1 MREVDESRRTGVRM
15 AKKKKKMT
23 AAQAAAAR
31 RDDKP
36 KRTTPSVHVKDNGPR
51 DRGMTLIIGVT
62 IAIIV
67 AVTVISFAYS
77 GMLFT

>member
-1 MREVDESRRTGVRM
+1 M

-36 KRTTPSVHVKDNGPR
+36 RRLETKVQVKDNGPR
-51 DRGMTLIIGVT
+51 DRSMTLIVGVT
-62 IAIIV
+62 IAMIV
-67 AVTVISFAYS
+67 AITIISFAFS